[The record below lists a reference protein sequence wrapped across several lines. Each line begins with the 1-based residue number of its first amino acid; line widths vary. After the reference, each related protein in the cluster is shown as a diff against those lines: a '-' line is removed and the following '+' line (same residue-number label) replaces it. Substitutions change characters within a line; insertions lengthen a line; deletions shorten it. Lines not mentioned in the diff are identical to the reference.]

1 MARCSAAMVV
11 LAVLSLLVACNQEEN
26 IPPRKIQAVVPADTA
41 RVDSVV
47 ESVRDTVIQDT
58 VVQDSEPVPVVPE
71 VLPPP
76 KDSVPVKKEQKPA
89 SVKTEKKPAVEP
101 PVPAVVDTVP
111 ADTVVLDS
119 AARDSFARDSMI
131 TAACSNLSANEF
143 CDRRDGKRYRFVAI
157 GRQKWMSQNLAYE
170 VEGSWCVNGKE
181 EGCSQFGRLYR
192 WDAANVCPNGW
203 RLPSMNDFT
212 TLKDFIQKKLGNKS
226 GVGTA
231 LKTIS
236 GWEED
241 DDGLAPVGT
250 NEFGFAAKPAGY
262 RDNRGNFVS
271 VGSEAN
277 FWTSQEVPGEDRASY
292 WNLYFAN
299 QDFIGSYVGLKTS
312 AMSVRCIKK

>member
-1 MARCSAAMVV
+1 MARFPVAMVV
-11 LAVLSLLVACNQEEN
+11 LAVFFLLIACGQNEGAL
-26 IPPRKIQAVVPADTA
+26 PRKSSTPTPVDTS

-47 ESVRDTVIQDT
+47 EPERDTIVQDT
-58 VVQDSEPVPVVPE
+58 VVQDSEPAPAIPE
-71 VLPPP
+71 VLPPQ
-76 KDSVPVKKEQKPA
+76 KDSVPVKKEPKPVPA
-89 SVKTEKKPAVEP
+89 SKEKKPVVP
-101 PVPAVVDTVP
+101 QSPAVVDTVP

-119 AARDSFARDSMI
+119 AARDSIARDSMI
-131 TAACSNLSANEF
+131 TAACSNLAANEF
-143 CDRRDGKRYRFVAI
+143 CDRRDGKHYRFVVI

-181 EGCSQFGRLYR
+181 DGCSQYGRLYR

-212 TLKDFIQKKLGNKS
+212 TLNDFIKKKLGS
-226 GVGTA
+226 EFGVGTA